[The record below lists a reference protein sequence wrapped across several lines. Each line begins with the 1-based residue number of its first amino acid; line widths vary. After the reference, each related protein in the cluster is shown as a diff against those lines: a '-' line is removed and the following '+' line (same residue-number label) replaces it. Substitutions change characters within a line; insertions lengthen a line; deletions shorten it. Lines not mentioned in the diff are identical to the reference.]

1 MKRPTYDAWSVRRYI
16 FAVLAMVALS
26 GSCAFAQ
33 LRLPITTA
41 RQAHHLPIDQARHGY
56 PVRLHAVVTYYD
68 TFIDNRFAAMF
79 VKDSTESVFVS
90 APLVP
95 LLPIRPGSIVD
106 LEAVTSPGDFAPMLQ
121 FRKLTVVGHTSLPHD
136 GKPISFPRLRSG
148 ADDGQW
154 VEIEGVVRSFTLSRG
169 NVSLELTLRDGNI
182 RAIAVKQDGVDYAR
196 LVDAIVR
203 IQGHATPIS
212 NQNRQMIGVTLLF
225 PGVETLTI
233 DKPAPPDPFA
243 LPVQA
248 IDHLLEYSG
257 GGDFIHRAHVRASLT
272 VQWPGR
278 LVCVRDEGRGLCVQ
292 TTETTAFNPGDVIDI
307 AGFPSHSE
315 SGVTFIDSIVRK
327 ASSAPD
333 RLPPLVPAGKILAE
347 SRDSEFV
354 RIDASLIGNDP
365 ASDDPVIMV
374 SSGPHIFPA
383 ILPKGSALPPWKEGS
398 RLRLTGVT
406 SIHHDL
412 EKFMHWDGAQRPRN
426 FRLLLQSP
434 ASVEVLEQ
442 PSWWTARHALIVLS
456 IVFAGT
462 LAALCWVAVLTRRT
476 RRQTGIIRVQL
487 EQTAALKEAAESAS
501 RAKSE
506 FLANMSHEIRT
517 PMNAV
522 MGMTSLILDQELA
535 PETLEYVNVIRTSS
549 DALLTVINDILD
561 FSKIESGKLSLEREP
576 FCLPDCIEEVLELFA
591 AKAGEEQIEIAAK
604 IDIQVSDWVYGDVT
618 RLRQI
623 LLNLVGNAIKF
634 TACGEVV
641 VSVGLSQMESGDK
654 ALHLAIR
661 DTGIGIPADKIDNLF
676 QSFSQVD
683 ASTTRRF
690 GGTGLGLAISK
701 RLVEL
706 MGGRIWVT
714 SQVNVGSIFQF
725 EIPYEPAPA
734 LKMPSFAVENCLGKS
749 VLVVDDN
756 ETNRLNLES
765 YAIRW
770 NLTCRTVDSAQG
782 ALEALRLQSC
792 DAILLDWHMP
802 KMDGAQLAL
811 AIKKEFGNA
820 APPMIMLSSG
830 TASIKEAFGDTKNPL
845 AAILSKPVRR
855 QHLHRVLEQVLSGL
869 VSTEQTTAGKL
880 FDESFGSRFP
890 LRILLAED
898 NPVNQK
904 MAVRL
909 LGKLGYRVDAVGN
922 GLEVIEALRRQSYD
936 LVMMDVQMP
945 EMDGLEA
952 TQRIISI
959 WGSMRPWITAL
970 TAGAMKE
977 NRDECLAAGV
987 DDFLTKPM
995 SMQKLEE
1002 SLRRCYQR
1010 GQMKPET
1017 NPSDLRALTSST

>member
-1 MKRPTYDAWSVRRYI
+1 VKRPTYDAWPVRRYI
-16 FAVLAMVALS
+16 FAVLAMLALS

-68 TFIDNRFAAMF
+68 TSIDNRFAALF
-79 VKDSTESVFVS
+79 VKDSTESIFVS

-106 LEAVTSPGDFAPMLQ
+106 LEAVTSPGDFAPMLE
-121 FRKLTVVGHTSLPHD
+121 FRKLTVVGHASLPHD

-212 NQNRQMIGVTLLF
+212 NQNRQMIGATLLF

-248 IDHLLEYSG
+248 IDHLLRYSG
-257 GGDFIHRAHVRASLT
+257 GGEFIHRAHVRGSLT

-278 LVCVRDEGRGLCVQ
+278 LVCVRDDGHGLCVQ
-292 TTETTAFNPGDVIDI
+292 TTETTAFQPGDVLDI

-383 ILPKGSALPPWKEGS
+383 ILPKGSALPPWREGS

-412 EKFMHWDGAQRPRN
+412 EKFMHWDGVQRPRN

-456 IVFAGT
+456 IVFTGT
-462 LAALCWVAVLTRRT
+462 LAVLCWVVVLTRRT

-487 EQTAALKEAAESAS
+487 EQTAALKEVAESAN

-517 PMNAV
+517 PMNGV
-522 MGMTSLILDQELA
+522 MGMIQLALGTSTS
-535 PETLEYVNVIRTSS
+535 PEQSDYLQTANHSA
-549 DALLTVINDILD
+549 DALLDIINGILD
-561 FSKIESGKLSLEREP
+561 FSKIEAGKMELDYTTFDVCKLLEECARV
-576 FCLPDCIEEVLELFA
+576 FS
-591 AKAGEEQIEIAAK
+591 AKASEKDIELICAVHPNVPAL
-604 IDIQVSDWVYGDVT
+604 ITADAT

-623 LLNLVGNAIKF
+623 VANLLGNAIKF
-634 TACGEVV
+634 SERGEVR
-641 VSVGLSQMESGDK
+641 LAAESEP
-654 ALHLAIR
+654 ASTLHFTIS
-661 DTGIGIPADKIDNLF
+661 DTGIGIPPDKQEMIFRAFEQGD
-676 QSFSQVD
+676 SSM
-683 ASTTRRF
+683 SRRY
-690 GGTGLGLAISK
+690 GGTGLGLAISS
-701 RLVEL
+701 RLARAMAGRMWVESTP
-706 MGGRIWVT
+706 G
-714 SQVNVGSIFQF
+714 VGSDFHFTAVVQMVSAGQMAASPLQD
-725 EIPYEPAPA
+725 IPVLVADDCQASLDHLAALLAHWGMKVHKASTAEAATTQLDQVRIALIDSSLPHFVTTCPA
-734 LKMPSFAVENCLGKS
+734 LRMIGCRETSTRSSIAKPIRREELKRAIITTLGISLTPEPFVVTRPSS
-749 VLVVDDN
+749 
-756 ETNRLNLES
+756 S
-765 YAIRW
+765 
-770 NLTCRTVDSAQG
+770 
-782 ALEALRLQSC
+782 
-792 DAILLDWHMP
+792 
-802 KMDGAQLAL
+802 
-811 AIKKEFGNA
+811 
-820 APPMIMLSSG
+820 PP
-830 TASIKEAFGDTKNPL
+830 T
-845 AAILSKPVRR
+845 
-855 QHLHRVLEQVLSGL
+855 H
-869 VSTEQTTAGKL
+869 
-880 FDESFGSRFP
+880 
-890 LRILLAED
+890 LRILVAED
-898 NPVNQK
+898 NIVNQRVARALLEK
-904 MAVRL
+904 QGHQVAVAAT
-909 LGKLGYRVDAVGN
+909 GKQVLAMIAEQQFD
-922 GLEVIEALRRQSYD
+922 VIL
-936 LVMMDVQMP
+936 MDVQMP
-945 EMDGLEA
+945 ELDGLEA
-952 TQRIISI
+952 AAAIRAAEAGTTRHLPIIA
-959 WGSMRPWITAL
+959 MTAH
-970 TAGAMKE
+970 AMKGDAE
-977 NRDECLAAGV
+977 HCIAAGMDGYV
-987 DDFLTKPM
+987 SKPVR
-995 SMQKLEE
+995 QEVLFA
-1002 SLRRCYQR
+1002 
-1010 GQMKPET
+1010 
-1017 NPSDLRALTSST
+1017 ALNKVVSGATTGSCALSRS